1 MEEVKANDFHRM
13 GGNVLVDKWL
23 HLLRGAKLH
32 ALFAV
37 FDVLFNVFVVARPPV
52 ISPESP
58 LAFVDAGVGLVDL
71 ADDGVA
77 GWLWDKDSFVV
88 VDQEASR
95 VDGQQAPASLDGFP
109 EVWPRGSLFWYV
121 FEVFVCLETFDE
133 VAVFLVPFCCHDEF
147 LELWVG
153 FVDV

>member
-1 MEEVKANDFHRM
+1 MHKWETAELIDHYQMVMRRGVEEVKANDFHRM

-32 ALFAV
+32 ALFTV

-77 GWLWDKDSFVV
+77 GWLWDKDPFVV
-88 VDQEASR
+88 VDNKAR
-95 VDGQQAPASLDGFP
+95 
-109 EVWPRGSLFWYV
+109 
-121 FEVFVCLETFDE
+121 
-133 VAVFLVPFCCHDEF
+133 
-147 LELWVG
+147 
-153 FVDV
+153 